1 MSYTSSKSLVSLVG
15 TKSPGSKT
23 SNLGSTKDVEQDK
36 EVEEDNGYVGMIHVV
51 LLEEILQ
58 SVTATNALIKA
69 LSTDGQDYCL
79 RLRFCSAVGEYLD
92 TFDRMEQ
99 ANKGKVIVSLFI
111 AEGSIAQIQGVP
123 PGLAS
128 KLLRGDRVKRTLAE
142 LKTTIIA
149 NLAAASE
156 VQQVVGRVHREME

>member
-1 MSYTSSKSLVSLVG
+1 MSLGVVQPRAGGS
-15 TKSPGSKT
+15 SKT
-23 SNLGSTKDVEQDK
+23 SNLDSTKDVEQDK
-36 EVEEDNGYVGMIHVV
+36 EMEQDNGYVGTAHVV
-51 LLEEILQ
+51 LLEEVLQ
-58 SVTATNALIKA
+58 SVKATNALINA
-69 LSTDGQDYCL
+69 LTTYGQDYCL

-111 AEGSIAQIQGVP
+111 TEGSIAQIQGIP
-123 PGLAS
+123 PGLAN

-149 NLAAASE
+149 DLAAASE
-156 VQQVVGRVHREME
+156 VKQVVGRVHREME